1 MFNWW
6 SSLGPE
12 KSQEGEE
19 SSEKPVGE
27 ENKTEGDVDE
37 TSDDGKTG
45 VNEGDRNKASEL
57 DYAKDM
63 AKNVG
68 SM

>member
-1 MFNWW
+1 MFSWW

-12 KSQEGEE
+12 KSQGGEE
-19 SSEKPVGE
+19 SSETPVGE
-27 ENKTEGDVDE
+27 ENKAEGDVNK
-37 TSDDGKTG
+37 TSDDGRTSENEEDQSKT
-45 VNEGDRNKASEL
+45 SEL

-68 SM
+68 SK